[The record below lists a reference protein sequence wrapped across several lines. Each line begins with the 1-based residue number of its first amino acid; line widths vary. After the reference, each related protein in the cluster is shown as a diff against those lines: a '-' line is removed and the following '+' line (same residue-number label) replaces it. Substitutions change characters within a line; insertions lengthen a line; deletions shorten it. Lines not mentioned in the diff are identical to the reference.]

1 MLSQYTKYLYKI
13 KFLLFSLLEEKCNF
27 YLNFEKKLEMGVIEI
42 KGMEFH
48 SFIGHYDEEKQIGNN
63 FRVDI
68 NLWYDSTKAEK
79 SDRLRDALDYQAV
92 YNIVKQQMNI
102 KCNLIENAAYRI
114 LEALWDGFPQLERI
128 EVRLSKLFPKL
139 GGIVNEV
146 AIKLEREK
154 K

>member
-1 MLSQYTKYLYKI
+1 
-13 KFLLFSLLEEKCNF
+13 
-27 YLNFEKKLEMGVIEI
+27 MGVIEI

-68 NLWYDSTKAEK
+68 NLWYDSSKAEK

-92 YNIVKQQMNI
+92 YNIVKKQMNI
-102 KCNLIENAAYRI
+102 KCNLLENAAYRI
-114 LEALWDGFPQLERI
+114 LEALWYSFPQLERI

-146 AIKLEREK
+146 AIKVEREK